1 MNYGGD
7 AADQIVR
14 YSLDGVDHGLR
25 LSGTLAKHLAVF
37 VAAVLKD
44 QKKTRGKTRMVRMLK
59 ENKPLKFFTVP
70 SDRLREFCSEGR
82 KRGLLYVI
90 IRDKKNPEMSEV
102 MVFADDAAKV
112 NRVMD
117 KMNLDFVRSEVG
129 EAVHEVTAGMDTPE
143 TGAVQETVQM
153 PEGEVQFEIS
163 DLDEAFQVGDMDF
176 SEEEKNQNHPEKEF
190 SEPENFIPVQEE
202 GEENLSGSSLH
213 SRNISTGQ
221 ENGTDG
227 AKPREQERPSVR
239 RELEN
244 IKREKAEESQKRS
257 REKNR
262 GPKKT
267 QKRAKNKRKTKAREK
282 MDLTKFLGQDTQ
294 EQSAQR
300 LSKEEYAAQK
310 KQEREEIWGM
320 IDGKAQEV
328 FQNGDSLKGFLD
340 FMGQCKPQ
348 RTDNLFLL
356 YAQNPEIRQVKT
368 FEKWKEE
375 GKVVKTGSKGYNFI
389 VGQEYEKDGV
399 IQQGYSIQKA
409 YDISQIRTK
418 QPEEAEPKP
427 MDQLMEALLTDSE
440 VRIQIADNL
449 PDKVQAQYIPNK
461 RTIYV
466 RNGMSENATFHSIS
480 RELACASLD
489 HHDGSY
495 SRAGVSAQAYCAA
508 YVTAQKY
515 GVDVSGFSFD
525 KVCQMQ
531 AFGQKDPK
539 ELRSFI
545 QDVKSAAYSIGKQ
558 VDRNLGKSEQEFMT
572 DEFAIPEEK
581 TEKPAKSKKSPER

>member
-59 ENKPLKFFTVP
+59 ENKPLRFFTVP

-129 EAVHEVTAGMDTPE
+129 EAVHEVTAGMEAPE
-143 TGAVQETVQM
+143 TEAVQETVQM

-221 ENGTDG
+221 EKGTDAG
-227 AKPREQERPSVR
+227 QREQERPSVR

-267 QKRAKNKRKTKAREK
+267 QKRAKNKQKTKARKK
-282 MDLTKFLGQDTQ
+282 MDLRKFLGQDTQ
-294 EQSAQR
+294 EQSTQR

-440 VRIQIADNL
+440 VRIQIADHL

>member
-44 QKKTRGKTRMVRMLK
+44 QKKTRGRTRMVRMLK

-129 EAVHEVTAGMDTPE
+129 EAVHEVTAGMEAPE
-143 TGAVQETVQM
+143 TETVQKIVQM

-176 SEEEKNQNHPEKEF
+176 SE
-190 SEPENFIPVQEE
+190 PENFIPVQEE
-202 GEENLSGSSLH
+202 GEENLSGFSLH

-267 QKRAKNKRKTKAREK
+267 QKKARKKRKVKAR
-282 MDLTKFLGQDTQ
+282 
-294 EQSAQR
+294 
-300 LSKEEYAAQK
+300 
-310 KQEREEIWGM
+310 
-320 IDGKAQEV
+320 
-328 FQNGDSLKGFLD
+328 
-340 FMGQCKPQ
+340 
-348 RTDNLFLL
+348 
-356 YAQNPEIRQVKT
+356 
-368 FEKWKEE
+368 
-375 GKVVKTGSKGYNFI
+375 
-389 VGQEYEKDGV
+389 
-399 IQQGYSIQKA
+399 
-409 YDISQIRTK
+409 
-418 QPEEAEPKP
+418 
-427 MDQLMEALLTDSE
+427 
-440 VRIQIADNL
+440 
-449 PDKVQAQYIPNK
+449 
-461 RTIYV
+461 
-466 RNGMSENATFHSIS
+466 
-480 RELACASLD
+480 
-489 HHDGSY
+489 
-495 SRAGVSAQAYCAA
+495 
-508 YVTAQKY
+508 
-515 GVDVSGFSFD
+515 
-525 KVCQMQ
+525 
-531 AFGQKDPK
+531 
-539 ELRSFI
+539 
-545 QDVKSAAYSIGKQ
+545 
-558 VDRNLGKSEQEFMT
+558 
-572 DEFAIPEEK
+572 
-581 TEKPAKSKKSPER
+581 

>member
-1 MNYGGD
+1 
-7 AADQIVR
+7 
-14 YSLDGVDHGLR
+14 
-25 LSGTLAKHLAVF
+25 
-37 VAAVLKD
+37 
-44 QKKTRGKTRMVRMLK
+44 
-59 ENKPLKFFTVP
+59 
-70 SDRLREFCSEGR
+70 
-82 KRGLLYVI
+82 
-90 IRDKKNPEMSEV
+90 
-102 MVFADDAAKV
+102 
-112 NRVMD
+112 
-117 KMNLDFVRSEVG
+117 
-129 EAVHEVTAGMDTPE
+129 
-143 TGAVQETVQM
+143 
-153 PEGEVQFEIS
+153 
-163 DLDEAFQVGDMDF
+163 
-176 SEEEKNQNHPEKEF
+176 
-190 SEPENFIPVQEE
+190 
-202 GEENLSGSSLH
+202 
-213 SRNISTGQ
+213 
-221 ENGTDG
+221 
-227 AKPREQERPSVR
+227 
-239 RELEN
+239 
-244 IKREKAEESQKRS
+244 
-257 REKNR
+257 
-262 GPKKT
+262 
-267 QKRAKNKRKTKAREK
+267 
-282 MDLTKFLGQDTQ
+282 MDLTKFLGQDSQ

-356 YAQNPEIRQVKT
+356 YAQNPKIRQVKT

-581 TEKPAKSKKSPER
+581 MEKPAKSKKSPER

>member
-44 QKKTRGKTRMVRMLK
+44 QKKTRGRTRMVRMLK

-90 IRDKKNPEMSEV
+90 IRDKKNPEMSEG

-129 EAVHEVTAGMDTPE
+129 EAVHEVTAGMEAPE
-143 TGAVQETVQM
+143 TETVQKIVQM

-176 SEEEKNQNHPEKEF
+176 SQGEKNQNHPEKES
-190 SEPENFIPVQEE
+190 SESENFIPVQEE
-202 GEENLSGSSLH
+202 GEENLSGFSLH

-227 AKPREQERPSVR
+227 AKPREQERPSGR

-244 IKREKAEESQKRS
+244 IKREKAEESQKKS

-267 QKRAKNKRKTKAREK
+267 QKKARIKRKVKARLK

-294 EQSAQR
+294 EQSTQR

-368 FEKWKEE
+368 FEKWMEE

-558 VDRNLGKSEQEFMT
+558 VDRNLGKSEQEFMP
-572 DEFAIPEEK
+572 DEFAVPEEK
-581 TEKPAKSKKSPER
+581 SEKPAKNKKSPER